1 MISKE
6 LSATLGFA
14 VREAKKRRH
23 EYVSIEHILFAI
35 LYDPTGIDIIEN
47 CGGNVENLIAA
58 LEEFFEGKIE
68 QIPDGNEYVLQQTIG
83 FQRIIQRA
91 VNHAR
96 SAEKAE
102 VTVSD
107 ILASIFLEKDS
118 HAEYFLSAEGI
129 TRLDVLNF
137 ISHDVSK
144 TPRAESPPEL
154 TRPAKDKRQKK
165 GNPLELFTTNLIK
178 LALEDK
184 LDPLIGRKTEME
196 RTMQVLCRRRKN
208 NPVYVGDPGVGK
220 TAMAEGLA
228 QQIAKGDVP
237 DLLKDVEI
245 FALDLGGMLAGT
257 KFRGDFEQRLKGV
270 ITELKKKPKAILFI
284 DEIHTIVGAG
294 ATSSGSMDA
303 SNILKPVLTSG
314 DIRCIGSS
322 TYEEYKN
329 HFEKDRALSRR
340 FEKVEIF
347 EPPINETVQI
357 LKGLRSRYE
366 EHHGIVYTE
375 ASLKA
380 AAELS
385 AKFINDRYL
394 PDKAIDV
401 IDEAGA
407 FIRLSGGSTRKKINP
422 ADIEKIVAKM
432 ARIPT
437 QSVSTSDRSKLE
449 NLGDG
454 LKRVVFGQ
462 DDAIQALVTSIKRSR
477 AGLGTPGRPVGCFL
491 FTGPTGVGK
500 TEVTRQIARILG
512 VEFIRFDM
520 SEYMEKHAVAR
531 LIGAPPGYIG
541 FDQGGLLT
549 DGIRKHPH
557 CVLLLD
563 EIEKAHP
570 DLFNIL
576 LQVMDHATL
585 TDNNGKKADF
595 RNVMLMMTSNAGT
608 REMSQ
613 NTIGFGDV
621 DKDTASKGKAAI
633 EKMFS
638 PEFRNRLDE
647 IINFN
652 SLDSEIMEKVVDKFL
667 LELNDQLAT
676 KKVFLTI
683 SDPVRSWLAKKGYD
697 PKFGARPLVRVIQT
711 EIKDALSDQI
721 LFGTM
726 QKGGEVHIDLEDDK
740 LVFEYVKKTPV
751 ESKKP
756 LAETV

>member
-14 VREAKKRRH
+14 VKEAKRRRH

-35 LYDPTGIDIIEN
+35 LNDPNGIEIIEN
-47 CGGNVENLIAA
+47 CGADVDNLLDA
-58 LEEFFEGKIE
+58 LENFFDEKIE
-68 QIPDGNEYVLQQTIG
+68 RIPEGNDYVLQQTIG
-83 FQRIIQRA
+83 FQRVIQRA

-96 SAEKAE
+96 SAEKQE
-102 VTVSD
+102 VAVAD
-107 ILASIFLEKDS
+107 VLASIFLEKDS
-118 HAEYFLSAEGI
+118 HAEYFLSSQGV
-129 TRLDVLNF
+129 TRLDVLNY
-137 ISHDVSK
+137 ISHNISK
-144 TPRAESPPEL
+144 DPFADSPGGL
-154 TRPAKDKRQKK
+154 VRPGKEERDRRQKS
-165 GNPLELFTTNLIK
+165 NPLELFTLNLIE
-178 LALEDK
+178 LAAEGK
-184 LDPLIGRKTEME
+184 LDPLIGREAELE

-208 NPVYVGDPGVGK
+208 NPVFVGDPGVGK

-228 QQIAKGDVP
+228 QKIQRSVVP
-237 DLLKDVEI
+237 DLLKDMEI
-245 FALDLGGMLAGT
+245 FSLDLGGMLAGT

-270 ITELKKKPKAILFI
+270 IAELQKKPKAILFI

-303 SNILKPVLTSG
+303 SNILKPVLASG
-314 DIRCIGSS
+314 EIRCIGSS
-322 TYEEYKN
+322 TFEEFKN

-340 FEKVEIF
+340 FEKIEIM
-347 EPPINETVQI
+347 EPPVSETIQI

-366 EHHGIVYTE
+366 EHHGFAYSD
-375 ASLKA
+375 AALKA

-385 AKFINDRYL
+385 VKYLRDRFL

-407 FIRLSGGSTRKKINP
+407 FIRLSGASNRKKINP

-432 ARIPT
+432 ARVPT

-449 NLGDG
+449 NLEAG
-454 LKRVVFGQ
+454 LKQVVFGQ
-462 DDAIQALVTSIKRSR
+462 DDAISALVTSIKRSR
-477 AGLGTPGRPVGCFL
+477 AGLGSPERPVGCFL

-500 TEVTRQIARILG
+500 TEVSLQVARILG

-557 CVLLLD
+557 SVLLMD

-585 TDNNGKKADF
+585 TDNNGRKADF
-595 RNVMLMMTSNAGT
+595 RNVILMMTSNAGS
-608 REMSQ
+608 REMSAA
-613 NTIGFGDV
+613 NIGFGQTH
-621 DKDTASKGKAAI
+621 KGAEAKGKKAI
-633 EKMFS
+633 EKLFS

-647 IINFN
+647 VITFN
-652 SLDSEIMEKVVDKFL
+652 ALNLDIMEMIVDKFIA
-667 LELNDQLAT
+667 ELNQQLAI
-676 KKVFLTI
+676 KKVALTI
-683 SDPVRSWLAKKGYD
+683 SPAVRTWLAKKGHD
-697 PKFGARPLVRVIQT
+697 PAYGARPLGRVIQT
-711 EIKDALSDQI
+711 EIKDKLADEI
-721 LFGTM
+721 LFGSI
-726 QKGGEVHIDLEDDK
+726 QHGGHVSLDLGNDQ
-740 LVFEYVKKTPV
+740 LTFNFG
-751 ESKKP
+751 
-756 LAETV
+756 